1 MKTLVSLYKQNWSY
15 ITAILFLIC
24 TSAIVLNSISPFVFP
39 IYFLYIAA
47 GLALFVFFAS
57 TDMEI
62 FYTFSLHLYIL
73 SIVFLLTPL
82 IIGQATRGVV
92 RWVPL
97 GALSVQP
104 AEIVKPFILL
114 FFAKYLT
121 AKQLTFKRF
130 MISTLLFS
138 LPLFLILVQP
148 SLGVA
153 TIIFTG
159 YVGITL
165 SLKYNKKLIVFAAIA
180 MFAFLPIFWNFMQPY
195 QKVRVET
202 LFNPDVDPM
211 GVGYNSIQSKISV
224 GSGRLIGRGIGQGVQ
239 TQLKFLPEKHTDF
252 IFAAISEELG
262 LVGSS
267 LVIGILFFLLFS
279 ILNIL
284 GSVRSFTSR
293 AFVSGA
299 LLMLFAQV
307 TVHIG
312 MNMGMF
318 PITGLPLPLL
328 SAGGSSLLSTFIL
341 LGLIISAKTHK

>member
-1 MKTLVSLYKQNWSY
+1 
-15 ITAILFLIC
+15 
-24 TSAIVLNSISPFVFP
+24 
-39 IYFLYIAA
+39 
-47 GLALFVFFAS
+47 
-57 TDMEI
+57 
-62 FYTFSLHLYIL
+62 
-73 SIVFLLTPL
+73 
-82 IIGQATRGVV
+82 
-92 RWVPL
+92 
-97 GALSVQP
+97 
-104 AEIVKPFILL
+104 
-114 FFAKYLT
+114 
-121 AKQLTFKRF
+121 
-130 MISTLLFS
+130 
-138 LPLFLILVQP
+138 
-148 SLGVA
+148 
-153 TIIFTG
+153 
-159 YVGITL
+159 
-165 SLKYNKKLIVFAAIA
+165 
-180 MFAFLPIFWNFMQPY
+180 
-195 QKVRVET
+195 
-202 LFNPDVDPM
+202 M